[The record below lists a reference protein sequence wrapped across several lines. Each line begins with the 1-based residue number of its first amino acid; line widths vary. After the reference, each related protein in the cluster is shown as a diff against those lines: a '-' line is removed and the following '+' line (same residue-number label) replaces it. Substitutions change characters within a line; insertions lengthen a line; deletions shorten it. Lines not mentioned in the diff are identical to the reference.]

1 VLHHRGQRHGQR
13 PREFGDGKI
22 AAFAQ
27 ARDERAPGGIGES
40 RKGAVEASLGSGQIL
55 NHEVK
60 YYPHANALST
70 VRIRQ

>member
-27 ARDERAPGGIGES
+27 TRDERAPGRIGES
-40 RKGAVEASLGSGQIL
+40 REGAVEASFGGRRIL
-55 NHEVK
+55 NHSVK
-60 YYPHANALST
+60 
-70 VRIRQ
+70 